1 MQDSLAETQ
10 APRSLPPHENESKLG
25 HSKNHRAAVE
35 PHVFGEMV
43 LGTQSFTSDFQGV
56 QNAWMCPSAG
66 PPGGQNVTGIPA
78 TKSCPKVGAT
88 GFPQACAYLLDKS
101 PGEEKSDTHRGTV
114 STAVCCGAERNRRKP
129 MEEDSEKKF

>member
-66 PPGGQNVTGIPA
+66 PPGGQNVTGSLLQRA
-78 TKSCPKVGAT
+78 ALRLV
-88 GFPQACAYLLDKS
+88 PQDF
-101 PGEEKSDTHRGTV
+101 
-114 STAVCCGAERNRRKP
+114 RKLVLIC
-129 MEEDSEKKF
+129 